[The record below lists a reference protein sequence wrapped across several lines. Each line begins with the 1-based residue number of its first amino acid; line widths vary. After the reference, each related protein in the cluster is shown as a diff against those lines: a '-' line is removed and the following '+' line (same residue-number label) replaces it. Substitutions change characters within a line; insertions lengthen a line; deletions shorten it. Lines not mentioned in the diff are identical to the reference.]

1 MNARNH
7 SVHQPADPLWGGQL
21 DSALCDAPQRV
32 WGGGNQYGECSA
44 LIAMAADTGVTQWIR
59 TVHATPSWTFN
70 GEVCGEM

>member
-1 MNARNH
+1 MNARDH
-7 SVHQPADPLWGGQL
+7 SVHQPAAPLWGGQL
-21 DSALCDAPQRV
+21 DSALCDAPQRL

-44 LIAMAADTGVTQWIR
+44 LIAIAADAGVTQWIR